1 MRPNAKVPEIA
12 HVTLI
17 ARAAVFVGCVLPF
30 LQVLSHGFIAVDDQL
45 HTYLNPFLNGRAT
58 GGMWTFWT
66 SAYGGLYIPVTYTA
80 WALIHAL
87 GRGGATWNAL
97 PFHCT
102 NLILHALNG
111 VLAFELLRYLLSS
124 MPSSSARSCKTVSSD
139 PGKDVRIVIAAA
151 MGALWFALH
160 PLQVEPVA
168 WVSGLKDVLSG
179 TFSLLSLLLFLMS
192 GHDPANRLPLRFLGS
207 LALMALAV
215 LSKPSAVMLPLLGY
229 VLSLPIARPS
239 KRIRWMGRAGS
250 AVLVVS
256 VPALFVTTGAQPMP
270 GGDFVVPLWAR
281 PLVALDALAFYL
293 YKTIFPIGL
302 TLSYGRTP
310 RAALATHAWAYWT
323 WMLPAA
329 LAVALALVWWKNRR
343 PFGWAW
349 VSLIGLL
356 FFCLGLLP
364 VLGLVPFGYQIL
376 STVSDRYAYLSLLG
390 PAMIVSFVVSRVTGP
405 KRLMFVAG
413 GVMLC
418 IAGLG
423 VMSYRQGT
431 YWHDTLTLAERM
443 LEVAPD
449 NGMSQSTAGEA
460 KMAAG
465 DLEGAAVHLER
476 ALQLCEP
483 SQVPD
488 YSFELGLAR
497 HLQGR
502 ITEAAGLYRKAIA
515 LNPTA
520 PGAQNNLG
528 VILMMQGNPAPAAS
542 HFQAAIRFD
551 PLRSAEPYFNLAKAV
566 EQLPG
571 QAEKARALFQ
581 QALQLQP
588 GIAQQEHFLPR
599 RLRQY
604 EPRSINTELR
614 LMWPYGYPIPGSRQ
628 GY

>member
-1 MRPNAKVPEIA
+1 MRPNAKGPDIA
-12 HVTLI
+12 RVTLI
-17 ARAAVFVGCVLPF
+17 ARAAVFLGCGLPF
-30 LQVLSHGFIAVDDQL
+30 LGVLSHGFIAVDDQM
-45 HTYLNPFLNGRAT
+45 HTYLNPFLNGRAP
-58 GGMWTFWT
+58 GGIWTFWT

-80 WALIHAL
+80 WAVIHAL
-87 GRGGATWNAL
+87 GRGGATWSAL
-97 PFHCT
+97 PFHST

-111 VLAFELLRYLLSS
+111 LLAFELLRYLLLSV
-124 MPSSSARSCKTVSSD
+124 PSSSARSRKVVMSD
-139 PGKDVRIVIAAA
+139 PGKDMRIVIAAA
-151 MGALWFALH
+151 LGALWFALH

-168 WVSGLKDVLSG
+168 WVSGLKDVLCG

-192 GHDPANRLPLRFLGS
+192 GHDRANRLPLRFLAS
-207 LALMALAV
+207 LTLMALAV
-215 LSKPSAVMLPLLGY
+215 LSKPSAVILPLLGY
-229 VLSLPIARPS
+229 VLSLLITAPA
-239 KRIRWMGRAGS
+239 KRVRWMGRAGI

-256 VPALFVTTGAQPMP
+256 VPALFVTSAAQPMP
-270 GGDFVVPLWAR
+270 EGNFVAPLWAR

-293 YKTIFPIGL
+293 YKTFVPIGL

-323 WMLPAA
+323 WMLPVALALA
-329 LAVALALVWWKNRR
+329 LAVAWWKSRR
-343 PFGWAW
+343 HFGLAW

-356 FFCLGLLP
+356 FFCLGFLP
-364 VLGLVPFGYQIL
+364 VLGLVPFGYQTL

-390 PAMIVSFVVSRVTGP
+390 PAVIISFLVSHVTEP
-405 KRLMFVAG
+405 KRIMFVAG
-413 GVMLC
+413 VVMLG

-423 VMSYRQGT
+423 VMSHRQGT

-449 NGMSQSTAGEA
+449 NGMSQSTAGEV

-465 DLEGAAVHLER
+465 DLEAAAVHLER

-483 SQVPD
+483 SRVAD
-488 YSFELGLAR
+488 YSFELGLGR

-515 LNPTA
+515 LNPA
-520 PGAQNNLG
+520 VPGAQNNLG
-528 VILMMQGNPAPAAS
+528 VILMMHGNPAQAAS

-551 PLRSAEPYFNLAKAV
+551 FLRSAEPYFNLARAV

-571 QAEKARALFQ
+571 QAEKARGLFQ

-588 GIAQQEHFLPR
+588 GIVQGEHLLLR
-599 RLRQY
+599 RLRRD
-604 EPRSINTELR
+604 EPGHISTELR
-614 LMWPYGYPIPGSRQ
+614 LMWPYGYPIPGSRE

>member
-1 MRPNAKVPEIA
+1 
-12 HVTLI
+12 
-17 ARAAVFVGCVLPF
+17 
-30 LQVLSHGFIAVDDQL
+30 
-45 HTYLNPFLNGRAT
+45 
-58 GGMWTFWT
+58 
-66 SAYGGLYIPVTYTA
+66 
-80 WALIHAL
+80 
-87 GRGGATWNAL
+87 
-97 PFHCT
+97 
-102 NLILHALNG
+102 
-111 VLAFELLRYLLSS
+111 
-124 MPSSSARSCKTVSSD
+124 MPSSSARSRKTMISD

-151 MGALWFALH
+151 LGALWFALH

-168 WVSGLKDVLSG
+168 WVSGLKDVLCG

-192 GHDPANRLPLRFLGS
+192 GHDRANRVPLRFLGS

-215 LSKPSAVMLPLLGY
+215 LSKPSAIILPLLGY
-229 VLSLPIARPS
+229 VLSLLIAYPA
-239 KRIRWMGRAGS
+239 KRVRWMGRAGI

-256 VPALFVTTGAQPMP
+256 VPALFVTSAAQSMP
-270 GGDFVVPLWAR
+270 EGNFVAPLWAR

-293 YKTIFPIGL
+293 YKTVFPVGL

-310 RAALATHAWAYWT
+310 RAVLATHVWAYWT

-329 LAVALALVWWKNRR
+329 LTLALALAWWKNRR
-343 PFGWAW
+343 PFGLAW

-356 FFCLGLLP
+356 FFCLGFFP
-364 VLGLVPFGYQIL
+364 VLGLVPFGYQTL

-390 PAMIVSFVVSRVTGP
+390 PALILSFVVSRVLGP
-405 KRLMFVAG
+405 KRVMFVAG

-431 YWHDTLTLAERM
+431 YWHDTLAVAERM
-443 LEVAPD
+443 LEVAPN

-465 DLEGAAVHLER
+465 ELDAAAGHLER

-483 SQVPD
+483 SRVAD
-488 YSFELGLAR
+488 YSFELGLGR

-502 ITEAAGLYRKAIA
+502 ISEAAGLYRKAIA
-515 LNPTA
+515 LNPFV

-528 VILMMQGNPAPAAS
+528 VILMMQGNPAQAVS
-542 HFQAAIRFD
+542 YFQAAIRFD

-571 QAEKARALFQ
+571 QADKARALFA

-588 GIAQQEHFLPR
+588 GIVQREHLLLQ

-604 EPRSINTELR
+604 QPGNVVFNTELR
-614 LMWPYGYPIPGSRQ
+614 LMWPYGYPVPGSRE